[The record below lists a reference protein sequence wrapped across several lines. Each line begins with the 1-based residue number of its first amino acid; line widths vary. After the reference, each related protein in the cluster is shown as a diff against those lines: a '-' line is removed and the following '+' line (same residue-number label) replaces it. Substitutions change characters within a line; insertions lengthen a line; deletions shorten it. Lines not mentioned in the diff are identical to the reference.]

1 MTEMSTH
8 GHGTLIHVRENK
20 SKQWA
25 KILGKSQLYLFFYA
39 PKHSKCLDNSSIM
52 HGDALL
58 LESI

>member
-25 KILGKSQLYLFFYA
+25 KILGKSQLYLTFLRAKEF
-39 PKHSKCLDNSSIM
+39 KM
-52 HGDALL
+52 FG
-58 LESI
+58 